1 MKKGFTL
8 VELLVVLAILG
19 ILMAMMVP
27 AAGLILNR
35 AQNAQAKSDA
45 SVVAATMLK
54 YFMEYNRWPP
64 SYASAPANTR
74 FVTDSNWVAIMSPPP
89 RNAGDSPD
97 PKDENIRRIVFF
109 EPGSGVLA
117 TEGVNQ
123 GCFVDAWGN
132 PFTFILDTSGAQS
145 ILNPDPEPAD
155 GEPTEIQERVIAWSS
170 GKDRSVVEETGAEQ
184 WNDNPKS
191 WW

>member
-27 AAGLILNR
+27 AAGIILNR

-64 SYASAPANTR
+64 SYASSPAGTR
-74 FVTDSNWVAIMSPPP
+74 FETDDKWVAIMSPPP
-89 RNAGDSPD
+89 RNAGDPPD
-97 PKDENIRRIVFF
+97 PNDENIRRIVFF

-117 TEGVNQ
+117 TEGVNK
-123 GCFVDAWGN
+123 GYFVDAWGN
-132 PFTFILDTSGAQS
+132 PFKFILDTSGAQS
-145 ILNPDPEPAD
+145 VLNPDPEPAD
-155 GEPTEIQERVIAWSS
+155 GEPTEIPERVIAWSS
-170 GKDRSVVEETGAEQ
+170 GKDRSVNNETGEAE

>member
-27 AAGLILNR
+27 AAGIILSR

-54 YFMEYNRWPP
+54 YYMEYNRWPP
-64 SYASAPANTR
+64 SYASSPAGTR
-74 FVTDSNWVAIMSPPP
+74 FVTDDKWVAIMSPPP
-89 RNAGDSPD
+89 RKAGDSPD
-97 PKDENIRRIVFF
+97 PNDENIRRIVFF

-117 TEGVNQ
+117 TEGVNK
-123 GCFVDAWGN
+123 GYFVDAWGN
-132 PFTFILDTSGAQS
+132 PFKFILDTSGAQS
-145 ILNPDPEPAD
+145 VLNPDPEPAD
-155 GEPTEIQERVIAWSS
+155 GEPTEIPERVIAWSS
-170 GKDRSVVEETGAEQ
+170 GKDRVVNNETGEAD
-184 WNDNPKS
+184 WDDNPKS

>member
-27 AAGLILNR
+27 AAGVILNR

-64 SYASAPANTR
+64 SYASSPAGTR
-74 FVTDSNWVAIMSPPP
+74 FVTDDKWVAIMSPPP
-89 RNAGDSPD
+89 RSAGATPD
-97 PKDENIRRIVFF
+97 PNDENIRRIVFF

-117 TEGVNQ
+117 TEGAYK
-123 GCFVDAWGN
+123 GFFVDPWGN
-132 PFTFILDTSGAQS
+132 PFKFILDTSGAQS
-145 ILNPDPEPAD
+145 IQNPDPVPAD
-155 GEPTEIQERVIAWSS
+155 GEPTEIPARVIAWSS
-170 GKDRSVVEETGAEQ
+170 GKDRQVLNETGEVE